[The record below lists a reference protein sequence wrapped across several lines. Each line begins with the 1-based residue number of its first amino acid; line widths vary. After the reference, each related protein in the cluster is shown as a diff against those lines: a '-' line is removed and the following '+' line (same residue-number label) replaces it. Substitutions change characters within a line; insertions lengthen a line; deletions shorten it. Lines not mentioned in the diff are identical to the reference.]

1 MIFSG
6 QIMKLALPIALMIL
20 AAHSTALGQADFTN
34 GLAAHWQAEGDA
46 KDTAG
51 RWHGQRQDAS
61 FGPGVVGAQAFHF
74 LNPHRSAVLIDAAAL
89 NEGFAALSI
98 LAWVNAERHG
108 HSDYDGYGR
117 TILSRTEGGGFAL
130 RVMDGQVQFDLRME
144 DGRVQKLLFAG
155 AKVPL
160 HRWTHL
166 AAVYDGSAAR
176 VYVDGVAAG
185 GAQAV
190 SGRILRTTRPG
201 ARLVIGNEPGST
213 PQVPGPVQ
221 FGNFGW
227 MGLIDDVRFY
237 DRALDGEAVL
247 ACYAVTRPAVVDTPP
262 KPAPPVPFKAT
273 LAMQIRRAYYL
284 WCDPVLFA
292 LMLWPL
298 ALLTGA
304 RVWRALAACA
314 GISAGFWCLAKIAG
328 SGFIFHP
335 GSTDSMLFSF
345 GLVAAGYF
353 LWRWWRRR
361 VRSKTT
367 EEPGLPP
374 GFLAG
379 RVKAMLLGAVA
390 SCLAAFPAA
399 FVIAL
404 VWRLPIPFGRY
415 ESGVY
420 AAGKSWFA
428 VLFYGAIGGFLVLG
442 FLGAI
447 GGTIAHQRHS
457 HECSAALRL
466 NLLLALLF
474 STLGVGLLSGLDL
487 LIGKW

>member
-1 MIFSG
+1 
-6 QIMKLALPIALMIL
+6 MKRVLPVLLVLLAVNPCAF
-20 AAHSTALGQADFTN
+20 GQADFTS
-34 GLAAHWQAEGDA
+34 GLAAHWQAEGDG
-46 KDTAG
+46 KDAAG
-51 RWHGQRQDAS
+51 QWHGQRQDAS
-61 FGPGVVGAQAFHF
+61 FGPGAVGQQAFRF
-74 LNPHRSAVLIDAAAL
+74 LNPHRSAVLMDAAAL
-89 NEGFAALSI
+89 DEDFAALSI

-144 DGRVQKLLFAG
+144 DGGMQRLLFAG
-155 AKVPL
+155 EKVPL

-166 AAVYDGSAAR
+166 AAVYDGATAR
-176 VYVDGVAAG
+176 VYVNGEQAG
-185 GAQAV
+185 AEQAV

-227 MGLIDDVRFY
+227 EGLIDDVRFY
-237 DRALDGEAVL
+237 DRALNAETVR
-247 ACYAVTRPAVVDTPP
+247 ACYTATRPAVVDTPP
-262 KPAPPVPFKAT
+262 KPAPPVPFKVT
-273 LAMQIRRAYYL
+273 FGRQIHRAFDL
-284 WCDPVLFA
+284 WCDPVLFT

-314 GISAGFWCLAKIAG
+314 GISAGFWCLTKIAG

-335 GSTDSMLFSF
+335 GSTDSMLFSC
-345 GLVAAGYF
+345 GLVAAGYIV
-353 LWRWWRRR
+353 WRKWRHRIFP
-361 VRSKTT
+361 KTAGR
-367 EEPGLPP
+367 PGLPP

-379 RVKAMLLGAVA
+379 RIKAMLLGAVA

-404 VWRLPIPFGRY
+404 VWRLPIAFGHY
-415 ESGVY
+415 ESGVH
-420 AAGKSWFA
+420 AAEKSWLV

-442 FLGAI
+442 FFGAI
-447 GGTIAHQRHS
+447 GGAIAHQRHAPDRA
-457 HECSAALRL
+457 AALSL

-474 STLGVGLLSGLDL
+474 ATLAVGLLSVLDL